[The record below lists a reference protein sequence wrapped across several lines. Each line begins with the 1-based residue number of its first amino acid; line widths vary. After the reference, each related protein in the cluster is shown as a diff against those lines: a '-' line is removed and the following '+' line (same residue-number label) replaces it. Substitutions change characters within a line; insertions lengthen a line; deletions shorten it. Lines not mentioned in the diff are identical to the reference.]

1 MKIAFVNVRYAPN
14 EYGGAERSVRILAEG
29 MAKRGHEVC
38 TISISFAGEASEGEL
53 NGVKTYYVPLAN
65 IFAPWEGPQP
75 PVRRAV
81 WHLIDAYNPIMGQR
95 VGKILDRE
103 RPDVLDV
110 NNLVGF
116 SVAVWRAA
124 KQRNIP
130 VVQSLRDYYL
140 GCPNSCMLRDGK
152 NCARQCGLCR
162 VYSLPRR
169 ALSNIP
175 SAVVAVS
182 NRTLER
188 LEGCGLFSEVGL
200 KAVIRG
206 IAIPN
211 DEPPKRDLKQRRELV
226 VGFLG
231 RIDPTKGLD
240 ILLDA
245 AVRVSNVRVVV
256 GGSGSDAYV
265 KEFEQ
270 RYFAERVEF
279 AGYVQ
284 PSEFFQRIDVLAVP
298 SIWEE
303 PLGRVIYEAYSHGV
317 PVIVPRAGGMPE
329 IVEEGKTGFIVP
341 LCTRSEFKSLLERLS
356 QDWQPGAFFDAC
368 LEKSKEFCA
377 EHRFEE
383 FVDVWRH
390 VVAART
396 AER

>member
-1 MKIAFVNVRYAPN
+1 M
-14 EYGGAERSVRILAEG
+14 
-29 MAKRGHEVC
+29 
-38 TISISFAGEASEGEL
+38 
-53 NGVKTYYVPLAN
+53 NGVKTYYLPLAN

-103 RPDVLDV
+103 RPDVVDV

-140 GCPNSCMLRDGK
+140 ACPNSCMLRDGK
-152 NCARQCGLCR
+152 NCARQCWSCR

-188 LEGCGLFSEVGL
+188 LEGCGLFSRVGI
-200 KAVIRG
+200 KVVIHG
-206 IAIPN
+206 IGIPN
-211 DEPPKRDLKQRRELV
+211 SKPPQHKVKQGSELV

-231 RIDPTKGLD
+231 RIERTKGLE

-245 AVRVSNVRVVV
+245 AVHVSNVRVLI

-265 KEFEQ
+265 KDLKE
-270 RYFAERVEF
+270 RYLSERVEF

-284 PSEFFQRIDVLAVP
+284 PTEFFERIDVLAVP

-329 IVEEGKTGFIVP
+329 IVEEGKTGFILP
-341 LCTRSEFKSLLERLS
+341 LCTRSEFKALLERLS
-356 QDWQPGAFFDAC
+356 QDWQPQAFFDAC
-368 LEKSKEFCA
+368 LEKSKEFCD
-377 EHRFEE
+377 EHRFEK
-383 FVDVWRH
+383 FVDVWSR
-390 VVAART
+390 VVAARA